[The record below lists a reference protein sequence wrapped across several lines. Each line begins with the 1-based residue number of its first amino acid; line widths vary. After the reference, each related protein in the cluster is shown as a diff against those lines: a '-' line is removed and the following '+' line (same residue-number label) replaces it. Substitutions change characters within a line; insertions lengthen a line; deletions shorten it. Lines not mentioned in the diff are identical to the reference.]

1 MVTGTDTKEEG
12 LPPISR
18 RGFIG
23 SVCVAGL
30 AAGLLLAW
38 NGLSGSAPTSRGV
51 GLQLAASP
59 AESVPATDRATVDA
73 AAGAGGQVAGRGTPK
88 VLADKCTGCGKCVRI
103 APKTFALNGST
114 LKAYVRNPAGDPPPI
129 ILKAARACPT
139 GAIRIE

>member
-12 LPPISR
+12 LPPMSR

-38 NGLSGSAPTSRGV
+38 DGLVGSAPTGRET

-59 AESVPATDRATVDA
+59 AENVPTADPATVDA
-73 AAGAGGQVAGRGTPK
+73 TAGAGGQVAGRGTAK
-88 VLADKCTGCGKCVRI
+88 VLVHKCTGCGKCVRI
-103 APKTFALNGST
+103 APGTFALNRST
-114 LKAYVRNPAGDPPPI
+114 HKAYVRNPAGDPAPI
-129 ILKAARACPT
+129 IVKAAKACPT
-139 GAIRIE
+139 GAIRLE